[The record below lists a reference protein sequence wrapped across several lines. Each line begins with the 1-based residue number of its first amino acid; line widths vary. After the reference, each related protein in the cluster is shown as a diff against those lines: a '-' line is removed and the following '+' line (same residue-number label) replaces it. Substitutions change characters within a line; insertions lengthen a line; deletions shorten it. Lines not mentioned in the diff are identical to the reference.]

1 MRKQA
6 IVKIHNEYI
15 NIDKYNATLQHKSYQ
30 LIQYLLTIN
39 DEKFRE
45 EFSIHSD
52 EDLDMLVQ
60 FSYEYKVRNLTE
72 LKIKASIAKHIEYGY
87 IYSWF
92 SN

>member
-1 MRKQA
+1 M
-6 IVKIHNEYI
+6 HNKYI
-15 NIDKYNATLQHKSYQ
+15 NSDRYNSTIHHKSFQ
-30 LIQYLLTIN
+30 FIQYLLTIN

-45 EFSIHSD
+45 EFSIYSD
-52 EDLDMLVQ
+52 EDLDMLVK